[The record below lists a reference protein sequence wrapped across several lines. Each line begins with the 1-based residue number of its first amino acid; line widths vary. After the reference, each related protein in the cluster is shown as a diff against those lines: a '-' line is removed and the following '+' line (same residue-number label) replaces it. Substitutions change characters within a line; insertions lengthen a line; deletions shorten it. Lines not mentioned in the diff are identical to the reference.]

1 MRVMWR
7 VLAGAVCF
15 AAISQVSGAT
25 NLQLTGTGGTAVNVG
40 SESVYVYPYDF
51 SVDGSSTTTQL
62 MCLNFNDEI
71 TIGESWSV
79 NVDTIAQAANGNST
93 LLTDYEEDA
102 WLYSQITPSTS
113 QAQETLIQF
122 AVWDILDPSGVGT
135 ASDPV
140 LDGELDRHPEPHQS
154 GFDRSGKREPGLL
167 QPVRHLRSRSR
178 FELLHVG
185 EWISGWRSAD
195 LHRCVARTGA
205 RKPGAAGYRTA
216 GPGRSCPP
224 QNAQGLGFRQC

>member
-25 NLQLTGTGGTAVNVG
+25 NLQLTGTGGTAVNIG

-51 SVDGSSTTTQL
+51 GVDGSSATTQL
-62 MCLNFNDEI
+62 MCLNFNNDI
-71 TIGESWSV
+71 TMGESWSV
-79 NVDTIAQAANGNST
+79 NVDTVAQAANGNST
-93 LLTDYEEDA
+93 LLTDYEEQA

-113 QAQETLIQF
+113 QSQQTLIQF

-135 ASDPV
+135 SSDPYWNANSTDILNLINQASTAV
-140 LDGELDRHPEPHQS
+140 GGESPDFFNQ
-154 GFDRSGKREPGLL
+154 FAIY
-167 QPVRHLRSRSR
+167 
-178 FELLHVG
+178 G
-185 EWISGWRSAD
+185 EWIPGRRSAD
-195 LHRCVARTGA
+195 LYRRIAHAGA
-205 RKPGAAGYRTA
+205 RKSGAAGDRTA
-216 GPGRSCPP
+216 GPGGSRPP

>member
-62 MCLNFNDEI
+62 MCLNFNNNI
-71 TIGESWSV
+71 TMGESWSV
-79 NVDTIAQAANGNST
+79 NVDTIAQAANGNSA
-93 LLTDYEEDA
+93 LLTDYEEQA

-113 QAQETLIQF
+113 QAQETLVQF
-122 AVWDILDPSGVGT
+122 AVWDILDPSGVGAATDPYFT
-135 ASDPV
+135 ANSTEIQNLINQASNAVGSESPDFFNHFVIYVPDHDSSFYTSANGYP
-140 LDGELDRHPEPHQS
+140 DGVPQTFIGASPTPEPGS
-154 GFDRSGKREPGLL
+154 LALLGTGL
-167 QPVRHLRSRSR
+167 V
-178 FELLHVG
+178 
-185 EWISGWRSAD
+185 
-195 LHRCVARTGA
+195 
-205 RKPGAAGYRTA
+205 
-216 GPGRSCPP
+216 
-224 QNAQGLGFRQC
+224 GLGGAVRRKMRKA